1 VQKYERDLRRWD
13 YMETE
18 QQREQEKI
26 QIQRDR
32 YLVGNANKGGAAFNI
47 INLDY
52 EKSNDGEFLKQLD
65 EEKRVR
71 NLLRSKN
78 IDTLSNSG
86 YSIINGQPRP

>member
-32 YLVGNANKGGAAFNI
+32 YLVGNANKGEAAFNI